1 LKSYELYE
9 LIEVFDK
16 LMSDKRFTTNAR
28 IAMGQEFISSLPPA
42 SLIKNASQTYMI
54 VHNYMASVLQGAIA
68 NEQAKSSSQSKVKET
83 SSSTTDKTS
92 VDRKEYAS
100 ASNKTDESRG
110 RGKMA
115 KTSGTPAKRGSKK
128 S

>member
-1 LKSYELYE
+1 
-9 LIEVFDK
+9 
-16 LMSDKRFTTNAR
+16 MSDKRFTTNAR